1 MNPVSRTRT
10 NLRDGFHGWKVAAA
24 GATVWAFQSMI
35 WTQGFGNLAVVLQEV
50 DGEFAWSTG
59 FVALVFA
66 LTRAQAAI
74 MGVPLGIAL
83 KRYNIRRLMRAGAV
97 IQLLGFVALSQV
109 HTKGWF
115 VAAVALITVGVT
127 LAGFLT
133 ITASTVSWFE
143 RKRAQALSFGTMG
156 FALGGFAG
164 PVMVVGFDL
173 FGWRWTMAV
182 AGFVLAVVIWRLAA
196 TMGVNRIEI
205 GEPVDGIEPS
215 DVVQEKRAQGARD
228 EHYTTREA
236 VRTHSF
242 WMIALGHG
250 SALLVVSSVMLHLP
264 QYLVQDR
271 GFSPQRAALVAG
283 FVPAL
288 QLCGTLIGGY
298 LGDRLNK
305 RLIASVAMLM
315 HGVGLLALTFASNW
329 FLIVTFVVLHGLA
342 WGARGPQMAALRA
355 DYFGSTS
362 FGPIMGWSSLIITIF
377 AITGPLLAGWLADA
391 TGDFRLGFTIVACVT
406 IAGSIFFVLATPPR
420 SAPVSATQPPTPATM
435 DRL

>member
-1 MNPVSRTRT
+1 VNPVSRTRN

-35 WTQGFGNLAVVLQEV
+35 WTQGFGNLAVVLQDV

-74 MGVPLGIAL
+74 MGVPLGVAL
-83 KRYNIRRLMRAGAV
+83 KRYNIGRLMRAGA
-97 IQLLGFVALSQV
+97 IILFAGFLALAQS
-109 HTKGWF
+109 HSKGWF
-115 VAAVALITVGVT
+115 VASVMLITVGVT

-164 PVMVVGFDL
+164 PVMVVGFDA

-196 TMGVNRIEI
+196 VVGVNRLEI
-205 GEPVDGIEPS
+205 GAPVDGIKPS
-215 DVVQEKRAQGARD
+215 EGVEEKRAQGVQD
-228 EHYTTREA
+228 QHFTTSEA

-242 WMIALGHG
+242 WMIAFGHG

-264 QYLVQDR
+264 QYLVEDR

-329 FLIVTFVVLHGLA
+329 ILIVIFVVLHGLA

-355 DYFGSTS
+355 DYFGATS
-362 FGPIMGWSSLIITIF
+362 FGPIMGWSSLIITVF
-377 AITGPLLAGWLADA
+377 AICGPLLAGWLADT
-391 TGDFRLGFTIVACVT
+391 TGDFRLGFTIISLVT

-420 SAPVSATQPPTPATM
+420 STPVSGTTPAVPATM